1 MMVIKMN
8 KETIN
13 IPSIRFSKFFNVW
26 EICKLKEISERI
38 TKKNSELESTLPL
51 TISAQYGLVDQIT
64 YFNKRIASKNI
75 TNYYLLERGDF
86 AYNKSYSKDYP
97 WGVVKRLDGYDK
109 GVLSTLYIVFK
120 PTRVNSDFLLTYYD
134 TNNWHKEVSM
144 RAAEGA
150 RNHGLLNITALDF
163 FDTNLFVP
171 VEKEE
176 QENIGLF
183 FNKLDKTIT
192 MQQQLLD
199 DHKQLKKAMLQKM
212 FPQKGESVPRVRF
225 TGFTDCW
232 KDYELSRVAEITSG
246 GTPKTDNPK
255 YWNGSIDWYSPTEI
269 GKKSFV
275 DGSKKKITEEGLNKS
290 SAKILPAHKTIL
302 FTSRAGIGDM
312 AILRKEAATNQGFQ
326 SFVMKD
332 NFHVYFT
339 YSMREKIKKYALK
352 HSAGSTFLEISGKT
366 LGKIKIKY
374 PLFKEQ
380 EKIGN
385 YFKKLDE
392 IIALHEQ
399 KLETY
404 QELKKAMLQ
413 KMFV

>member
-1 MMVIKMN
+1 MMVINMT
-8 KETIN
+8 KETSK
-13 IPSIRFSKFFNVW
+13 IPNIRFLKYLNVW
-26 EICKLKEISERI
+26 EICKLKEISERS

-75 TNYYLLERGDF
+75 TNYYLLEKGDF

-163 FDTNLFVP
+163 FDTNLFIP

-176 QENIGLF
+176 QKKIGEF
-183 FNKLDKTIT
+183 FKQLQEAIIL
-192 MQQQLLD
+192 QQQLLN

-212 FPQKGESVPRVRF
+212 FPQKGESVPRIRF
-225 TGFTDCW
+225 AGFTDDW
-232 KDYELSRVAEITSG
+232 EIEPLSR
-246 GTPKTDNPK
+246 
-255 YWNGSIDWYSPTEI
+255 
-269 GKKSFV
+269 
-275 DGSKKKITEEGLNKS
+275 
-290 SAKILPAHKTIL
+290 
-302 FTSRAGIGDM
+302 
-312 AILRKEAATNQGFQ
+312 
-326 SFVMKD
+326 
-332 NFHVYFT
+332 
-339 YSMREKIKKYALK
+339 
-352 HSAGSTFLEISGKT
+352 
-366 LGKIKIKY
+366 LGKIMTGSTPSTLNKDNYSNEGILWITPTDIKGRIVTKTSRQISKMGETGARIAPAGTILVTSIASIGKNTLLLTRAGFNQQINSLTPNKNNDSYFLFTQSKIWSEKMKRVASSGTMQIVNKTEFSSIKTSI
-374 PLFKEQ
+374 PQLEEQ
-380 EKIGN
+380 IKIGKIFKQLDETIEI
-385 YFKKLDE
+385 YEKKL
-392 IIALHEQ
+392 
-399 KLETY
+399 KTY